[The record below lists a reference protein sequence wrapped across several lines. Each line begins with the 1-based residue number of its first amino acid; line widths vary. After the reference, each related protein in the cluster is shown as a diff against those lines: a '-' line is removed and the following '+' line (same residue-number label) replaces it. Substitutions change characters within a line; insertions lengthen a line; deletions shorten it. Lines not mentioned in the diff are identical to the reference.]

1 MTNKLLNWPTPL
13 IPNSEDEWKLE
24 LRVFDAVNNSAV
36 DDITSELLKDLWK
49 EVCARETWFKG
60 GEDSVQK

>member
-1 MTNKLLNWPTPL
+1 MTNKSLNCPTPL
-13 IPNSEDEWKLE
+13 MPNSKDEWKLE

-49 EVCARETWFKG
+49 EVCAREIWFKG